1 MPAAINTPTADAQKV
16 TATITSQ
23 SRELAATLARP
34 ELLALEPYQS
44 ARRLGGQ
51 GEVWINANES
61 PFNHTD
67 IDRVN
72 RYPECQPPEVIAAY
86 AAYAGVSDLQL
97 ICSRGADEA
106 IELLIRTFCTPGADS
121 IALFGPTYGMYAIS
135 AATFNVEVKA
145 LSLDDNFQLPK
156 ALTQAQ
162 GAKLLFIC
170 NPNNP
175 TGTWVSQG
183 EILRILEAM
192 PDTLVV
198 VDEAYIE
205 FSPELSAA
213 SLLKEYPNLVV
224 LRTLSKAFA
233 LAGARC
239 GFMLANE
246 GIIEMVKQVLAPYPV
261 PVPVAR
267 LAALALSPEG
277 IARMQADVALLKTQG
292 QRVAAALERLGAR
305 VLPSG
310 GNYLLAYFADAPKMR
325 EQLQRFGIVARSYR
339 DPRLVD
345 AIRFSFSDD
354 SDTERLLAA
363 LSQVQ
368 ER

>member
-1 MPAAINTPTADAQKV
+1 
-16 TATITSQ
+16 
-23 SRELAATLARP
+23 
-34 ELLALEPYQS
+34 
-44 ARRLGGQ
+44 
-51 GEVWINANES
+51 
-61 PFNHTD
+61 
-67 IDRVN
+67 
-72 RYPECQPPEVIAAY
+72 
-86 AAYAGVSDLQL
+86 
-97 ICSRGADEA
+97 
-106 IELLIRTFCTPGADS
+106 
-121 IALFGPTYGMYAIS
+121 MYAIS
-135 AATFNVEVKA
+135 AATFNVEVKT

-156 ALTQAQ
+156 ALTLAQ

-183 EILRILEAM
+183 EILRVLEAM
-192 PDTLVV
+192 PNTLVV

-213 SLLKEYPNLVV
+213 SLLERYPNLVV

-292 QRVAAALERLGAR
+292 KEWLRRWKDSVPGYCQVAATICWRISPMSPRCVSSCSALA
-305 VLPSG
+305 
-310 GNYLLAYFADAPKMR
+310 
-325 EQLQRFGIVARSYR
+325 
-339 DPRLVD
+339 
-345 AIRFSFSDD
+345 
-354 SDTERLLAA
+354 
-363 LSQVQ
+363 
-368 ER
+368 

>member
-1 MPAAINTPTADAQKV
+1 
-16 TATITSQ
+16 
-23 SRELAATLARP
+23 
-34 ELLALEPYQS
+34 
-44 ARRLGGQ
+44 
-51 GEVWINANES
+51 
-61 PFNHTD
+61 
-67 IDRVN
+67 
-72 RYPECQPPEVIAAY
+72 
-86 AAYAGVSDLQL
+86 
-97 ICSRGADEA
+97 
-106 IELLIRTFCTPGADS
+106 
-121 IALFGPTYGMYAIS
+121 
-135 AATFNVEVKA
+135 
-145 LSLDDNFQLPK
+145 
-156 ALTQAQ
+156 
-162 GAKLLFIC
+162 
-170 NPNNP
+170 
-175 TGTWVSQG
+175 
-183 EILRILEAM
+183 
-192 PDTLVV
+192 
-198 VDEAYIE
+198 
-205 FSPELSAA
+205 
-213 SLLKEYPNLVV
+213 
-224 LRTLSKAFA
+224 
-233 LAGARC
+233 
-239 GFMLANE
+239 MLANE

-368 ER
+368 